1 MPAAKQPRPRGR
13 PTTPGLSRDRILTT
27 AIDLA
32 DREGIDSVTL
42 RRLAETLDVHPTSIY
57 NHLANKDAILDGVIE
72 RLLIEAQLPAAV
84 ADWASWIREF
94 AAAIRRTA
102 RAHPRAFGVFL
113 VRSGTGPTALRHIEA
128 ALDAF
133 RRAGCSVE
141 ESARAVH
148 GVSLAVV
155 GLALEE
161 GLLASA
167 IDAPSI
173 DDINADEHPRIV
185 EVEQA
190 GVSEAATG
198 PTWDLVVEALV
209 AGFAALLPLSGESA

>member
-1 MPAAKQPRPRGR
+1 
-13 PTTPGLSRDRILTT
+13 LST
-27 AIDLA
+27 AIDIA
-32 DREGIDSVTL
+32 DRDGIDAVTL

-72 RLLIEAQLPAAV
+72 RLLIEAELPAV
-84 ADWASWIREF
+84 VSDWANWIREF
-94 AAAIRRTA
+94 AAAMRRTA
-102 RAHPRAFGVFL
+102 SAHPRAFGVFL
-113 VRSGTGPTALRHIEA
+113 VRSGTGPTALRHIEG

-161 GLLASA
+161 GMLASA
-167 IDAPSI
+167 IDAPALSRV
-173 DDINADEHPRIV
+173 DLDAHPRIA
-185 EVEQA
+185 EVERA
-190 GVSEAATG
+190 GISEAATG

-209 AGFAALLPLSGESA
+209 SGYAALLRLAPAR